1 MKIVADTQKCV
12 GSGQCV
18 LTEPALFDQ
27 NDDDSRVLIL
37 DDSPEGTLAEKAKE
51 AARICPSRALSLKE

>member
-1 MKIVADTQKCV
+1 MKIIADVDRCV

-27 NDDDSRVLIL
+27 NPDGTVVVL
-37 DDSPEGTLAEKAKE
+37 DDQPSGELAGAAHE
-51 AARICPSRALSLKE
+51 AARICPSQALSIAD

>member
-1 MKIVADTQKCV
+1 MKIIADVDRCV

-27 NDDDSRVLIL
+27 NPEDGTVVVL
-37 DDSPEGTLAEKAKE
+37 DEQPSGELAEAAHE
-51 AARICPSRALSLKE
+51 AVRVCPSQALSVAD